1 MRKKGNYI
9 ILWPAYFDKK
19 LSRSRG
25 RRVPLNLSVE
35 NPSLTEID
43 KAARKLG
50 FKTIV
55 EPDKRYPKDWWN
67 YRGRILIKT
76 EKERLRKTL
85 ILKKIGKILKEIKI
99 QEI

>member
-9 ILWPAYFDKK
+9 ILWSAYFDKK
-19 LSRSRG
+19 LSRSQG
-25 RRVPLNLSVE
+25 RRVPLRFSVE

-55 EPDKRYPKDWWN
+55 EPNKRYPKDWWN
-67 YRGRILIKT
+67 YKGRILIEVGK
-76 EKERLRKTL
+76 EKLKKTL
-85 ILKKIGKILKEIKI
+85 ILKKIGKILKEFKV
-99 QEI
+99 Q

>member
-9 ILWPAYFDKK
+9 ILWSAYFDKK
-19 LSRSRG
+19 LSRSQG
-25 RRVPLNLSVE
+25 RRVPLKFSVE

-55 EPDKRYPKDWWN
+55 EPNKRYPKDWWN
-67 YRGRILIKT
+67 YKGRILIEVGK
-76 EKERLRKTL
+76 EKLKKTL
-85 ILKKIGKILKEIKI
+85 ILKKIGKTLKEFKA
-99 QEI
+99 Q